1 MEETAV
7 VGETCDASGPV
18 VLGCAQR
25 RLSSCGAGHCFAVAF
40 VSTTI
45 LTLKYPDV
53 SIFYV
58 LTSQKQI
65 SGAGK
70 HLV

>member
-1 MEETAV
+1 MM
-7 VGETCDASGPV
+7 GETCDASGPV

-25 RLSSCGAGHCFAVAF
+25 GLSSCRAGHCFAVAF

-65 SGAGK
+65 NGAGK